1 MKIFIIVVFSL
12 VKDMAKID
20 KQDSLTISDHSGQ
33 FNVAIVSFVVSTLQ
47 YAFYYVHIQYVLSLG
62 ALLC

>member
-1 MKIFIIVVFSL
+1 
-12 VKDMAKID
+12 MAKID